1 MGVKELS
8 VKSGTIYY
16 IKLESI
22 KIEEGWN
29 IREDYGDIQS
39 FAEYILANGINF
51 PPLVGYV
58 ENEAFVVV
66 EGHRRRLAALKALE
80 MGADMSQGLPCR
92 IAPKSSSPEERIAQ
106 QISSNEGKNYT
117 PLEKALVCKKLASF
131 NWESKKISQATG
143 INLPQV
149 YNYLN
154 YIAPQSENVIQLIR
168 KKEVSISTVIDVAK
182 EVGVKSTYDRLIEL
196 NGSDPLLDELE
207 INSDNNVHVITS
219 LDELD
224 ELEGNK
230 KEKKNKIKNPSK
242 ESKIKGIV
250 KGVINEA
257 EVTDYDE
264 LLEVQFTITKKEWE
278 LLKELVSAK

>member
-1 MGVKELS
+1 MGVKDLS

-16 IKLESI
+16 IKLENI
-22 KIEEGWN
+22 QIEQGWN

-39 FAEYILANGINF
+39 FAEYILTNGVNF

-58 ENEAFVVV
+58 ENEAFIVV

-154 YIAPQSENVIQLIR
+154 YISPQSENVIQLIR

-182 EVGVKSTYDRLIEL
+182 EVGVKGTYDRLIEL
-196 NGSDPLLDELE
+196 NGSDPLLNELKE
-207 INSDNNVHVITS
+207 NKDDVHVIRS
-219 LDELD
+219 LD

>member
-1 MGVKELS
+1 
-8 VKSGTIYY
+8 
-16 IKLESI
+16 
-22 KIEEGWN
+22 
-29 IREDYGDIQS
+29 
-39 FAEYILANGINF
+39 
-51 PPLVGYV
+51 
-58 ENEAFVVV
+58 
-66 EGHRRRLAALKALE
+66 
-80 MGADMSQGLPCR
+80 
-92 IAPKSSSPEERIAQ
+92 
-106 QISSNEGKNYT
+106 
-117 PLEKALVCKKLASF
+117 
-131 NWESKKISQATG
+131 
-143 INLPQV
+143 V

-154 YIAPQSENVIQLIR
+154 YISPQSENVIQLIR

-207 INSDNNVHVITS
+207 INSDDNVHVITS
-219 LDELD
+219 LD